1 MKYLEFKV
9 KYHNGEIVSKVPT
22 ERKSVAIKELTA
34 RTNNLY
40 TKQTGLLYELEEVEK
55 PKAVPKKK

>member
-1 MKYLEFKV
+1 M